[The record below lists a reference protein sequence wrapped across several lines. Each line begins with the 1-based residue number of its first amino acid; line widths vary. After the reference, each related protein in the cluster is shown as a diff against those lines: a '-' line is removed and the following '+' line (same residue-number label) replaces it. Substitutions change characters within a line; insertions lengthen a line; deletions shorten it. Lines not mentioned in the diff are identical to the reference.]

1 MASYLSVLLWCTQL
15 LESVTAEMKAS
26 CLLLT
31 AELPCRR
38 ALAALLKEL
47 SKTGLREV
55 AFEIFDWL
63 RTLDEQ
69 VHPEY
74 AGLLDVFTYTT
85 MIVSAKTKVALRPM
99 QLLLN
104 LL

>member
-1 MASYLSVLLWCTQL
+1 M
-15 LESVTAEMKAS
+15 
-26 CLLLT
+26 LLLGH
-31 AELPCRR
+31 CR

-63 RTLDEQ
+63 RSLNEQ
-69 VHPEY
+69 MHPEY

-85 MIVSAKTKVALRPM
+85 MIVSVQAAVVAQQSGR
-99 QLLLN
+99 QQ
-104 LL
+104 

>member
-1 MASYLSVLLWCTQL
+1 VLRLVHC
-15 LESVTAEMKAS
+15 
-26 CLLLT
+26 
-31 AELPCRR
+31 R

-63 RTLDEQ
+63 RSLNEQ
-69 VHPEY
+69 MHPEY

-85 MIVSAKTKVALRPM
+85 MIVSADCTAEQQAMATAAAVQAVQAAACSSTSRSAIHDFAVQQP
-99 QLLLN
+99 
-104 LL
+104 